1 MKSRIQKEFNDHVAT
16 AKFTLDSI
24 TENLEKAALMCIYSY
39 LQNVLIYKF

>member
-24 TENLEKAALMCIYSY
+24 TDNLEKAVGIYTSEWGEDK
-39 LQNVLIYKF
+39 IFKF